1 MTMINRRRPIN
12 GATVVASLIVFL
24 VVVSNSIVNAFHIP
38 SHRPLCHRPLCN
50 DNNIRKSAVLYM
62 IREEADKQTNSSPSE
77 DDNKSSEI
85 ISDYKT
91 KLDPRRSYTN
101 KPRPGSTAPT
111 SSIDVTMKFGGSSL
125 ANAERVDRV
134 AHLIKDRIRPPP
146 NDDGSESDEIPVRPR
161 AGKFVYYV
169 HMICALLSW
178 PLYTHQPLTTLTSH
192 SHYSQHSN
200 LFSNG

>member
-1 MTMINRRRPIN
+1 MTMTLSRRRPIN
-12 GATVVASLIVFL
+12 GVTVVASLIVL
-24 VVVSNSIVNAFHIP
+24 LAVVFVSNSIVNAFHIP
-38 SHRPLCHRPLCN
+38 HRPLCN
-50 DNNIRKSAVLYM
+50 DNNIRKSASVYM
-62 IREEADKQTNSSPSE
+62 IREEESDKQTNTSPSE

-101 KPRPGSTAPT
+101 TPRPGSTAPT

-161 AGKFVYYV
+161 AGKFVYLCVYD
-169 HMICALLSW
+169 MCTSLLAFADS
-178 PLYTHQPLTTLTSH
+178 TNHNSNFISSNKHQ
-192 SHYSQHSN
+192 Q
-200 LFSNG
+200 

>member
-1 MTMINRRRPIN
+1 MTMINRRRPVM
-12 GATVVASLIVFL
+12 GPTVASLTAFL
-24 VVVSNSIVNAFHIP
+24 VVVSISIVNAFHIP
-38 SHRPLCHRPLCN
+38 SQHHRPLCN
-50 DNNIRKSAVLYM
+50 DNNIRRNAALYM

-169 HMICALLSW
+169 QMIYALPFW
-178 PLYTHQPLTTLTSH
+178 PLHTHQPLTLTS
-192 SHYSQHSN
+192 SHH
-200 LFSNG
+200 

>member
-1 MTMINRRRPIN
+1 MTMIIRRRPVT
-12 GATVVASLIVFL
+12 GATVLAILIALL
-24 VVVSNSIVNAFHIP
+24 VVVPNSIVNAFHIP
-38 SHRPLCHRPLCN
+38 HRHICN
-50 DNNIRKSAVLYM
+50 GNHIRKSAALYM
-62 IREEADKQTNSSPSE
+62 IREEADKQTDSSPSE

-101 KPRPGSTAPT
+101 KPRPGSTAPK

-146 NDDGSESDEIPVRPR
+146 NDDGSESEEIPVRPR

-169 HMICALLSW
+169 YMKVHFFFLVYLS
-178 PLYTHQPLTTLTSH
+178 TLTT
-192 SHYSQHSN
+192 
-200 LFSNG
+200 

>member
-1 MTMINRRRPIN
+1 MTMINRRRPIT
-12 GATVVASLIVFL
+12 GATVASLAVFL
-24 VVVSNSIVNAFHIP
+24 VAALMISNSIVIAFHIP
-38 SHRPLCHRPLCN
+38 SQHHRPLCN
-50 DNNIRKSAVLYM
+50 DNNIRKRTVLHM
-62 IREEADKQTNSSPSE
+62 IREEGDKQSSPSE
-77 DDNKSSEI
+77 DDNKSSVI

-146 NDDGSESDEIPVRPR
+146 NDDGSESDDIPVRPR
-161 AGKFVYYV
+161 AGKFVYLCVYD
-169 HMICALLSW
+169 MCTSFLAL
-178 PLYTHQPLTTLTSH
+178 
-192 SHYSQHSN
+192 
-200 LFSNG
+200 

>member
-1 MTMINRRRPIN
+1 MILNRRRPIAIT
-12 GATVVASLIVFL
+12 GATSVASLTVL
-24 VVVSNSIVNAFHIP
+24 LAAVVVSNSIVNAFHIP
-38 SHRPLCHRPLCN
+38 HRHLCN
-50 DNNIRKSAVLYM
+50 NNIRKSAALYM
-62 IREEADKQTNSSPSE
+62 IREEADKQTNSPSSE

-125 ANAERVDRV
+125 ANVERVDRV

-146 NDDGSESDEIPVRPR
+146 NDDGSESEEIPVRPR
-161 AGKFVYYV
+161 AGKFVFYV
-169 HMICALLSW
+169 HIDMCTSFLV
-178 PLYTHQPLTTLTSH
+178 LYIRQPLTLTSLIQ
-192 SHYSQHSN
+192 SFSQ
-200 LFSNG
+200 LQ

>member
-1 MTMINRRRPIN
+1 MINRRRPTIT
-12 GATVVASLIVFL
+12 GATVASLAVFL
-24 VVVSNSIVNAFHIP
+24 VAALMISNSIVSAFHIP
-38 SHRPLCHRPLCN
+38 SQHHRPLCN
-50 DNNIRKSAVLYM
+50 DNNIRKRTVLHM
-62 IREEADKQTNSSPSE
+62 IREEGDKQTNSSPSE

-91 KLDPRRSYTN
+91 KLNPSRSYTN
-101 KPRPGSTAPT
+101 KARPGSTAPT

-161 AGKFVYYV
+161 AGKFCILCVYDT
-169 HMICALLSW
+169 CELLSW
-178 PLYTHQPLTTLTSH
+178 LCNSSTKH
-192 SHYSQHSN
+192 SNFTYHYSHTQ
-200 LFSNG
+200 

>member
-1 MTMINRRRPIN
+1 MTMILNRSRRRPTII
-12 GATVVASLIVFL
+12 GATVASLAVL
-24 VVVSNSIVNAFHIP
+24 LAAAGLMVSNSIVNAFHMP

-50 DNNIRKSAVLYM
+50 DNNIRKSASVYM
-62 IREEADKQTNSSPSE
+62 IREEESDKQTNTSPSE

-101 KPRPGSTAPT
+101 KPRPGSTAPK

-146 NDDGSESDEIPVRPR
+146 NDDGSESGEIPVRPR
-161 AGKFVYYV
+161 AGKFVTYV
-169 HMICALLSW
+169 YIMCAGDAS
-178 PLYTHQPLTTLTSH
+178 
-192 SHYSQHSN
+192 
-200 LFSNG
+200 

>member
-1 MTMINRRRPIN
+1 MILNRRRPIAIT
-12 GATVVASLIVFL
+12 GATSVASLTVL
-24 VVVSNSIVNAFHIP
+24 LAAVVVSNSIVSAFHIP
-38 SHRPLCHRPLCN
+38 HHHLCN
-50 DNNIRKSAVLYM
+50 DNIRKSAALYM
-62 IREEADKQTNSSPSE
+62 IREEAGKQTNSPSSE

-146 NDDGSESDEIPVRPR
+146 NDDGSESEEIPVRPR

-169 HMICALLSW
+169 HIDMCTSFLV
-178 PLYTHQPLTTLTSH
+178 LYIRQQLTLTIH
-192 SHYSQHSN
+192 SHYS
-200 LFSNG
+200 